1 MVLLCSWYGL
11 GYGLDMFRYGF
22 GMFWMWFWY
31 GVDMVWERS
40 AFFRV
45 PDGLASRKET
55 ETAPRQVFGRST
67 ILIRLWYDFDTILI
81 RFWYGFDTIL
91 IRLWYDFDMV
101 LIRFWI
107 WFRWV
112 GFKSKFWPTSRV
124 ITETI
129 SKSYLK
135 PYQHH
140 NCKTTPETIHTNKS
154 YLKRIKIIK
163 EIFWKTFILETSD
176 VIRIATIPVGVN
188 HQVEWCWI
196 CRSYL

>member
-1 MVLLCSWYGL
+1 MFLIWFGL
-11 GYGLDMFRYGF
+11 WFRYGF

-31 GVDMVWERS
+31 GFDMVWERS

-55 ETAPRQVFGRST
+55 ETALGQPFGRFLDGFVV
-67 ILIRLWYDFDTILI
+67 LIWFLI
-81 RFWYGFDTIL
+81 RFWYDFDMMLIQFWYASSELVSEKGTETAQGQVFGRFFRRFLWVWYDFNTIL
-91 IRLWYDFDMV
+91 TRFWYDFDMV

-112 GFKSKFWPTSRV
+112 GFKSQVWLTSR
-124 ITETI
+124 ITTETI

-140 NCKTTPETIHTNKS
+140 NYKTAPETIHNNKS
-154 YLKRIKIIK
+154 YLKRIKI
-163 EIFWKTFILETSD
+163 L
-176 VIRIATIPVGVN
+176 
-188 HQVEWCWI
+188 
-196 CRSYL
+196 